1 MLEDE
6 IILCPIC
13 NTELHVKVMRG
24 KKITYIVPDNCP
36 NCKTST
42 GKLERMLNKSSSVS
56 TKTERSYIKTDPRG

>member
-13 NTELHVKVMRG
+13 NTELHVKVMRAKG
-24 KKITYIVPDNCP
+24 VTYIVPEDCP
-36 NCKTST
+36 SCKTST
-42 GKLERMLNKSSSVS
+42 GKLERMLNRSSSVS